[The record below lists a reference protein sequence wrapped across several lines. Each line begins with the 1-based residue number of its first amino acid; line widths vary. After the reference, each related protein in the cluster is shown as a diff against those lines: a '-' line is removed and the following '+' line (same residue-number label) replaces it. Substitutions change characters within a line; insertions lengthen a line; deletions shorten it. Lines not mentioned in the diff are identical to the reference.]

1 MPLVGPIL
9 VAAIIALSACAV
21 SPSQRPAAQQPS
33 ALQPE
38 RADNA
43 VSVPAAVIEPGLSR
57 VAVPRPTAVAVVPI
71 VVPAEGLAGGSPAVS
86 SAATSPPTTPD
97 QRGAV
102 LESRRLDTFDRDQI
116 DQLIPRLYPSGTSL
130 PAKYAVDRFLVRFQS
145 TGAAGEPLPILAHMY
160 VPRVERSAPL
170 PVLVYG
176 AGTTGL
182 SAQCAPLKENATVRN
197 WGDYFVHMLSY
208 AAQGYIAILPNYAGF
223 DDETQLQRYFVAD
236 LEGRVLLDA
245 ARAVYRFFED
255 DASSA
260 SSTARPDSAVF
271 FAGYS
276 QGGHAAF
283 AVRDTASSYAP
294 DVAVK
299 GVIGHGATTDL
310 IALLKDSPY
319 FAPYLLYA
327 LADYY
332 GSDAV
337 DVREL
342 LQPEWLPSLA
352 YDVTGMCIDAVRA
365 HYGNDPRELY
375 QTAFREA
382 LYDGRLEDAFPA
394 LKEVLDRNSTG
405 LAPSGIPAL
414 VVQGTA
420 DPIVSIQSQD
430 AFVAKLCS
438 AGGKVT
444 YPTYPGLHHFQTR
457 QVGFKDTLAWMET
470 LRAGGDPSNVCSPL
484 G

>member
-1 MPLVGPIL
+1 MY
-9 VAAIIALSACAV
+9 
-21 SPSQRPAAQQPS
+21 
-33 ALQPE
+33 
-38 RADNA
+38 
-43 VSVPAAVIEPGLSR
+43 
-57 VAVPRPTAVAVVPI
+57 
-71 VVPAEGLAGGSPAVS
+71 
-86 SAATSPPTTPD
+86 
-97 QRGAV
+97 
-102 LESRRLDTFDRDQI
+102 
-116 DQLIPRLYPSGTSL
+116 IP
-130 PAKYAVDRFLVRFQS
+130 KVQ
-145 TGAAGEPLPILAHMY
+145 
-160 VPRVERSAPL
+160 RSAPL

-182 SAQCAPLKENATVRN
+182 SDQCAPLREEATVRN

-208 AAQGYIAILPNYAGF
+208 ASQGYIAILPNYAGF
-223 DDETQLQRYFVAD
+223 DDETQLHRYFVAD

-255 DASSA
+255 DPSSA
-260 SSTARPDSAVF
+260 LSSARPESAVF

-283 AVRDTASSYAP
+283 AVRDAASSYAP
-294 DVAVK
+294 DVPVK

-310 IALLKDSPY
+310 IALLQDSPY

-352 YDVTGMCIDAVRA
+352 DDVTSKCIDAIRA
-365 HYGNDPRELY
+365 YYGNEAPELY

-382 LYDGRLEDAFPA
+382 LYGDRVGDEFPA

-420 DPIVSIQSQD
+420 DPIVTIKSQD
-430 AFVAKLCS
+430 AFVAKLCK
-438 AGGKVT
+438 AGGSVT
-444 YPTYPGLHHFQTR
+444 YLTYPDLHHFQTR
-457 QVGFKDTLAWMET
+457 QVGFKNTLAWMET
-470 LRAGGDPSNVCSPL
+470 LRAGGVAPNVCSPL